1 MLLKIEWQDGYI
13 RLHPWKAVKDLA
25 CVHWYVYTH
34 TDLEHWAKLI
44 KKGKRQT
51 EAYYSELKAQFEK
64 DEKEKNEIAT
74 ISKET
79 TTIIHDNNPKLID
92 EITLKVHEENENN
105 EETKVKQPLQ
115 NILLDKLT
123 SNQSIN
129 EPRRVRFEGDILK

>member
-1 MLLKIEWQDGYI
+1 MPCQ
-13 RLHPWKAVKDLA
+13 A
-25 CVHWYVYTH
+25 WYVYTH

-44 KKGKRQT
+44 KKGKKQT

-92 EITLKVHEENENN
+92 EITLKVHEENEFARQLQERHQALLNDHQFN
-105 EETKVKQPLQ
+105 EQWHPQEEQSETVYK
-115 NILLDKLT
+115 
-123 SNQSIN
+123 
-129 EPRRVRFEGDILK
+129 RWFLKHG